1 MGMDN
6 IRKWVRKASEN
17 RHGQHQKLNK
27 GKHYELG
34 TDNIRKWVRKTS
46 GNVPWSGG
54 KIQVQMKHNTI
65 ETCARETSGNGHG
78 KHQEMGKENIRK

>member
-1 MGMDN
+1 MGKGKHQE
-6 IRKWVRKASEN
+6 IGI
-17 RHGQHQKLNK
+17 GQHQKLNK